1 MPRMNPDKTYVL
13 VVDDYPQVLSF
24 IKVGLRARGYDVEV
38 RDSGSDALEAARRRA
53 PDVILL
59 DIRMPDMDGF
69 AVIRQLRE
77 FCDCPIIAYS
87 TTPEFS
93 ARALE
98 AGAEAFIPKP
108 FELDILLSTIDR
120 VIER

>member
-1 MPRMNPDKTYVL
+1 MPCMNPAKTRVL

-24 IKVGLRARGYDVEV
+24 IQIGLRARGYEIDVQ
-38 RDSGSDALEAARRRA
+38 DSGQGALEAVRQHT

-69 AVIRQLRE
+69 EVIRQLLA
-77 FCDCPIIAYS
+77 FCSCPIIAYS
-87 TTPEFS
+87 ATPEFA

-98 AGAEAFIPKP
+98 AGASAFIPKP
-108 FELDILLSTIDR
+108 FELDRLIETIEH
-120 VIER
+120 VLAE

>member
-1 MPRMNPDKTYVL
+1 MPRMNPEKTRVL

-24 IKVGLRARGYDVEV
+24 VRIGLRARGYDVEV
-38 RDSGSDALEAARRRA
+38 RDSGRAALEAARQDV

-59 DIRMPDMDGF
+59 DIRMPDLDGF
-69 AVIRQLRE
+69 EVIKQLRE

-87 TTPEFS
+87 ATPEFS
-93 ARALE
+93 ERALE

-108 FELDILLSTIDR
+108 FELDALLSTIDR
-120 VIER
+120 VIKS